1 MHYQPGVANPAFR
14 HDPFLALVVPR
25 PIGWIST
32 LSDAGVVNLAPYS
45 FFNAV
50 SGSPPMVMFS
60 SSTPKDSRH
69 NAEARGEF
77 VVNIATFA
85 LRHAVNLTSA
95 PLGPEES
102 EADRA
107 GLELAPSRDI
117 ATPRVRQSPIALE
130 CRYVKTVSLQA
141 LDGSAMQSAM
151 VIGQVV
157 SAYIDDDLIVEGMV
171 DLSRVGVLSR
181 LGYLDY
187 GVLGEIFSLP
197 RP

>member
-32 LSDAGVVNLAPYS
+32 LSAAGVVNLAPYS

-60 SSTPKDSRH
+60 SSTPKDSRR
-69 NAEARGEF
+69 NAESRGEF
-77 VVNIATFA
+77 VANLATFD

-95 PLGPEES
+95 ALLPEES
-102 EADRA
+102 EADLA
-107 GLELAPSRDI
+107 GLELAPSRLI
-117 ATPRVRQSPIALE
+117 ATPRVRRAPIALE
-130 CRYVKTVSLQA
+130 CRYVKTVLLQA
-141 LDGSAMQSAM
+141 LDGSVMQSAL

-157 SAYIDDDLIVEGMV
+157 SAFIDDELIVEGMV
-171 DLSRVGVLSR
+171 DLSRIGVLSR

-187 GVLGEIFSLP
+187 GVLGNIFSLP